1 MSNVLIVEDDVG
13 LHKQYKWSIS
23 GHNLSFAT
31 TKSTALTKFNASFFD
46 VVLLDLGLPPDED
59 NATEGLALLQSI
71 LIADPTAK
79 VIVITGSMQD
89 SHSREA
95 ISLGAFDYLPKGVD
109 AEVIQHSITRASR
122 IREFELEVANHKNE
136 KIETHGL
143 IGSSPKMNH
152 TISMMEK
159 VSKVPISTLITGE
172 SGTGKELFAQNIHDI
187 SGRLGSFVPINC
199 ASIPGELL
207 ESELF
212 GHEKGA
218 FTGAH
223 KRKIGK
229 VEQADGGTLF
239 LDEIGD
245 MPLSL
250 QAKMLRFLQ
259 EKKIERVGSSGCISV
274 DVRIVSATHRNI
286 KEMINDGSF
295 REDLFFRLAEMTLFI
310 PPLRDRENDVIKIAN
325 FLLSKYKKDFNVSS
339 SKFAKSFSD
348 EALISMLNH
357 DWPGNVRELQNCIK
371 TAIVQCSSHEIS
383 SSDLGL
389 KEVDID
395 AVVIKDLYQARKEV
409 DIKLIKA
416 AHVASFGNNTHS
428 ARLIGI
434 SRGNYYTLVKRYGL
448 EGIIKTEDEEG

>member
-1 MSNVLIVEDDVG
+1 
-13 LHKQYKWSIS
+13 
-23 GHNLSFAT
+23 
-31 TKSTALTKFNASFFD
+31 
-46 VVLLDLGLPPDED
+46 
-59 NATEGLALLQSI
+59 
-71 LIADPTAK
+71 
-79 VIVITGSMQD
+79 
-89 SHSREA
+89 
-95 ISLGAFDYLPKGVD
+95 
-109 AEVIQHSITRASR
+109 
-122 IREFELEVANHKNE
+122 
-136 KIETHGL
+136 
-143 IGSSPKMNH
+143 MNH